1 MAFLW
6 SGQLSQ
12 VRQSFQQ
19 WGGEWDGKSLFPLSG
34 TVWYPPFTSLEK
46 VVVVTAVCG
55 LSVVR
60 STCPGIALDWGW
72 RGRHWCVSRSGSKER
87 SWSRG
92 GGKREEGTSCL
103 GSDRVL
109 CLNRGSAVQIESEW
123 SSMGQVEETRVS
135 FPPPRRAICRC
146 AAATKFEAG
155 ERHVMCR
162 GPRCFWFRLKL
173 RFQGTWSPVQIF
185 PLMLHRFLDPG
196 LLPELP
202 FAVAL

>member
-34 TVWYPPFTSLEK
+34 TVWHPPFTSLEK

-87 SWSRG
+87 SWSREG
-92 GGKREEGTSCL
+92 GRRDFLFGLRQGLVFKPWVRRSKRIRVKFHGTSGGNACFL
-103 GSDRVL
+103 PS
-109 CLNRGSAVQIESEW
+109 
-123 SSMGQVEETRVS
+123 T
-135 FPPPRRAICRC
+135 
-146 AAATKFEAG
+146 ATG
-155 ERHVMCR
+155 D
-162 GPRCFWFRLKL
+162 L
-173 RFQGTWSPVQIF
+173 
-185 PLMLHRFLDPG
+185 
-196 LLPELP
+196 
-202 FAVAL
+202 

>member
-34 TVWYPPFTSLEK
+34 TVWHPPFTSLEK

-87 SWSRG
+87 SWSREG
-92 GGKREEGTSCL
+92 GRRDFLFGLRQGLVFKPWVRRSNRIRVKFHRDKWRKRVFPSLHRDGRSVGVLLRRSLRRESDTWCVGAHAAS
-103 GSDRVL
+103 GSDL
-109 CLNRGSAVQIESEW
+109 SYDSKGLEVQSRSFLW
-123 SSMGQVEETRVS
+123 CSTASLTLVFCQS
-135 FPPPRRAICRC
+135 FP
-146 AAATKFEAG
+146 
-155 ERHVMCR
+155 
-162 GPRCFWFRLKL
+162 L
-173 RFQGTWSPVQIF
+173 R
-185 PLMLHRFLDPG
+185 
-196 LLPELP
+196 
-202 FAVAL
+202 